1 MRKLPIRLSR
11 RAWAQF
17 EALTPEQQ
25 AQARRLMAAL
35 QLAEGGGGRPWITDL
50 RGRRFFI
57 VSALD
62 THLVYRLVYEQ
73 IGSALFISLILVY
86 ETPPDPNNG

>member
-1 MRKLPIRLSR
+1 MPTLPVRFSP

-17 EALTPEQQ
+17 AALLPAQQ
-25 AQARRLMAAL
+25 AQARRLLRAL
-35 QLAEGGGGRPWITDL
+35 QLAEGGGGRPWVTDA
-50 RGRRFFI
+50 RDRRFFI

>member
-1 MRKLPIRLSR
+1 MPTLPVRFSP

-17 EALTPEQQ
+17 VALTPAHQ
-25 AQARRLMAAL
+25 AQARRLIRAL
-35 QLAEGGGGRPWITDL
+35 QLADGGGGRPWATDV
-50 RGRRFFI
+50 RGRRFLI

-73 IGSALFISLILVY
+73 IGSTLFISLILVY
-86 ETPPDPNNG
+86 ETPDPNNG